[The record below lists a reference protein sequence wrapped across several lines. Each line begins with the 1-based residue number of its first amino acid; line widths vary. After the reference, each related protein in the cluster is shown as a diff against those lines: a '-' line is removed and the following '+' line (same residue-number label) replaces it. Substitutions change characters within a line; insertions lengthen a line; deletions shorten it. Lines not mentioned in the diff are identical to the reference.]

1 MRSLKVGGKLIWN
14 QHLIIAESSLERE
27 GAFKHDG
34 RHRMEIL
41 RGNVDS
47 ITASPLTQATH
58 HEPEP

>member
-14 QHLIIAESSLERE
+14 QHLIIAEYYLERE

-41 RGNVDS
+41 RKCGQHHC
-47 ITASPLTQATH
+47 LTTNTGH
-58 HEPEP
+58 PP

>member
-14 QHLIIAESSLERE
+14 QHLIIDESSLERE
-27 GAFKHDG
+27 GAFKRDW

-47 ITASPLTQATH
+47 ITA
-58 HEPEP
+58 